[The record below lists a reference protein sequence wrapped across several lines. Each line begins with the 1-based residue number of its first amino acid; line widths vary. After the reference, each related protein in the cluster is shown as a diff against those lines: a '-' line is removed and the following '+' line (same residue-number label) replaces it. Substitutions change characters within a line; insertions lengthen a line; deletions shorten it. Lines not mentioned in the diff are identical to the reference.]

1 MLVILPLIVILFSLG
16 YYYSLGKYV
25 KTENAY
31 IKAPIISI
39 QTEVSGKIK
48 NVLIKNNQFVN
59 KNQKL
64 IEIDTERLKIDLIK
78 QKEIL
83 NTIVEEI
90 NNRKAKLLELEE
102 EIKLYQSNL
111 KFRKTEN

>member
-39 QTEVSGKIK
+39 QAEVSGKIK
-48 NVLIKNNQFVN
+48 MFFWKYCNSGP
-59 KNQKL
+59 
-64 IEIDTERLKIDLIK
+64 
-78 QKEIL
+78 
-83 NTIVEEI
+83 
-90 NNRKAKLLELEE
+90 AG
-102 EIKLYQSNL
+102 
-111 KFRKTEN
+111 

>member
-39 QTEVSGKIK
+39 QAEVSGKIK
-48 NVLIKNNQFVN
+48 DVFIKNNQFVN

-78 QKEIL
+78 QKEIHDIVVDQQNL
-83 NTIVEEI
+83 NYFEYFYFFY
-90 NNRKAKLLELEE
+90 N
-102 EIKLYQSNL
+102 
-111 KFRKTEN
+111 

>member
-39 QTEVSGKIK
+39 QAEVSGKIK
-48 NVLIKNNQFVN
+48 NVFVVSRMHSYS
-59 KNQKL
+59 
-64 IEIDTERLKIDLIK
+64 ISCRER
-78 QKEIL
+78 
-83 NTIVEEI
+83 
-90 NNRKAKLLELEE
+90 RKSSRLSAG
-102 EIKLYQSNL
+102 
-111 KFRKTEN
+111 RC